1 MGLISMVFDGA
12 KIGLCGT
19 NDGAHKT
26 HQTHC
31 IGTISAVKFRNPI
44 QIFQLLSIKNNVF
57 RSTKGFDF
65 VDRETQKLIQRH
77 KYIQHQQRQDDAIN
91 DGPCDQVDGP
101 GSFDPGPQA
110 QLVIGGLGAHVECP
124 LIAISAH
131 TVGTAAV
138 IDALS

>member
-1 MGLISMVFDGA
+1 MWLIFMVFDGA
-12 KIGLCGT
+12 KIGFCGT
-19 NDGAHKT
+19 NDSAHKT

-31 IGTISAVKFRNPI
+31 IGTISAVKFGNPI

-57 RSTKGFDF
+57 RPAKGFDF
-65 VDRETQKLIQRH
+65 VDRETQELIQRH
-77 KYIQHQQRQDDAIN
+77 KCIQHQQRQDDAIN

-101 GSFDPGPQA
+101 GSFDQGPQT
-110 QLVIGGLGAHVECP
+110 QLVITDLGAHVECP